1 MLVRNIFRVSIA
13 VFSFSALFSCSE
25 RKEEHPFKGHWTAY
39 VSNADDDGGNKCFV
53 RLDFYDNTVCAD
65 GFENV
70 AGVLSIAEDRAIYK
84 PITADVIKRAE
95 VVGENEARIEYVQQ
109 SSGQLW
115 SATLTYDPE
124 SRSISFAN
132 GKMLSSGHDKNAAPA
147 KMPYSFDPSS
157 ITFEHVSDKPNFK
170 QIPGYN
176 RVLELPDRVYYRS
189 IIADETI
196 APPFGEVQLRCYYP
210 ETDRDINITNELG
223 ESPLSSKFMANIID
237 CWPLPGEP
245 GLMLILWTSTE
256 RYQEYTLYRI
266 GERNVFRDID
276 YVTGRRPSRYVMDE
290 KVDSMEI
297 SSIIRNGKRV
307 RVYDPASREVRVYDL
322 AGHLIERKSRN

>member
-1 MLVRNIFRVSIA
+1 M
-13 VFSFSALFSCSE
+13 
-25 RKEEHPFKGHWTAY
+25 
-39 VSNADDDGGNKCFV
+39 
-53 RLDFYDNTVCAD
+53 
-65 GFENV
+65 
-70 AGVLSIAEDRAIYK
+70 
-84 PITADVIKRAE
+84 IKRAE

-237 CWPLPGEP
+237 CCPLPGEP

>member
-1 MLVRNIFRVSIA
+1 M
-13 VFSFSALFSCSE
+13 
-25 RKEEHPFKGHWTAY
+25 
-39 VSNADDDGGNKCFV
+39 
-53 RLDFYDNTVCAD
+53 
-65 GFENV
+65 
-70 AGVLSIAEDRAIYK
+70 
-84 PITADVIKRAE
+84 
-95 VVGENEARIEYVQQ
+95 
-109 SSGQLW
+109 
-115 SATLTYDPE
+115 
-124 SRSISFAN
+124 
-132 GKMLSSGHDKNAAPA
+132 
-147 KMPYSFDPSS
+147 
-157 ITFEHVSDKPNFK
+157 
-170 QIPGYN
+170 
-176 RVLELPDRVYYRS
+176 LELPDRVYYRS

-223 ESPLSSKFMANIID
+223 ESPLSSQFMANIID